1 MVIKCLQDVPEGSL
15 TSSELL
21 KRYGELTEDG
31 KVEIFRMTSVMQE
44 EYGDST
50 LNPKASHVDIYD
62 LYGVEICGLAKYIK
76 SDDTPSYLKLSV
88 GENFTNV
95 NLEPLKV
102 EVDRV
107 FGKLEK
113 QKQKKSVPEYVLK
126 NNVKVMAVKE
136 SVRILMN
143 AQCGT
148 IFQRMPWKGMIKAEV
163 YAQTS
168 PGDELLLSKYI
179 IVENWPL
186 QTCEA
191 REVVKP
197 ISLAAFEGLLSQ
209 TDCPIKFTPIIN
221 YCI

>member
-1 MVIKCLQDVPEGSL
+1 
-15 TSSELL
+15 
-21 KRYGELTEDG
+21 
-31 KVEIFRMTSVMQE
+31 
-44 EYGDST
+44 
-50 LNPKASHVDIYD
+50 
-62 LYGVEICGLAKYIK
+62 
-76 SDDTPSYLKLSV
+76 
-88 GENFTNV
+88 
-95 NLEPLKV
+95 
-102 EVDRV
+102 
-107 FGKLEK
+107 
-113 QKQKKSVPEYVLK
+113 
-126 NNVKVMAVKE
+126 
-136 SVRILMN
+136 
-143 AQCGT
+143 
-148 IFQRMPWKGMIKAEV
+148 MPWKGMIKAEV